1 MVGNHAWIR
10 QICGNTDGCAP
21 TGRRLVNKM
30 FLYSPRLSPLIKS
43 KFPGEYLTQTGLGA
57 LPRVPEHTHHL
68 GSVALQP
75 GVTLIYALPPLIT
88 AGFKAG

>member
-1 MVGNHAWIR
+1 MVGNPAWTR
-10 QICGNTDGCAP
+10 QITDGCAA
-21 TGRRLVNKM
+21 TGRRVVNKM

-43 KFPGEYLTQTGLGA
+43 KFPGGYLTQTGLGV
-57 LPRVPEHTHHL
+57 LPGVPEHHL

-75 GVTLIYALPPLIT
+75 GVTHIYALPPLIT